1 LVIAETLR
9 HFSIFTVAK
18 VESKELVSLGLLTQ
32 LLEIEESGV
41 DGDGEA
47 LRLAN
52 NIPQTT
58 LHKRPWAIRL
68 KNYELTP
75 SAGELE
81 HSTTPCLL
89 LHTF

>member
-52 NIPQTT
+52 NIPTTDNVTQTPVGNSPQK
-58 LHKRPWAIRL
+58 L
-68 KNYELTP
+68 
-75 SAGELE
+75 
-81 HSTTPCLL
+81 
-89 LHTF
+89 